1 MAVYKLVVGYDGTAF
16 HGWQIQPGLRTVQGV
31 LEEALGQV
39 LGASVKVNG
48 AGRTDAGVHAR
59 GQVASFEATTRLPVR
74 ALPPLLARALP
85 PDVHIERAQDAV
97 PGFHARHSAV
107 GRRYSYRLLAAN
119 DVLWSR
125 FAWSP
130 PRAVPASS
138 LERAALALAGEHDC
152 SAFRA
157 SGSSPGTPVCTIFR
171 AGWAGWEGGLK
182 FDIVADHFLYHMVR
196 TLVGT
201 SLAVGRERDP
211 RAAMRR
217 VLESHAR
224 GQAGV
229 TAPPQ
234 GLCLEQVFYPP
245 ESAA

>member
-16 HGWQIQPGLRTVQGV
+16 HGWQIQPGRRTVQGV
-31 LEEALGQV
+31 MEEALGQV
-39 LGASVKVNG
+39 VGAGVRVNG

-59 GQVASFEATTRLPVR
+59 GQVASFEAATRLPAR
-74 ALPPLLARALP
+74 ALAPLLARVLP
-85 PDVHIERAQDAV
+85 TDVRIEAAEDAR

-107 GRRYSYRLLAAN
+107 ARRYSYRLLAAD

-125 FAWSP
+125 FAWRP
-130 PRAVPASS
+130 PRAVPAPA
-138 LERAALALAGEHDC
+138 LERAALVLEGAHDC

-157 SGSSPGTPVCTIFR
+157 SGSSPANAVCTIFR
-171 AGWAGWEGGLK
+171 AGWAVWEGGLR

-196 TLVGT
+196 NLVGT
-201 SLAVGRERDP
+201 SLAAGREREP
-211 RAAMRR
+211 GAAMGR
-217 VLESHAR
+217 VLESRDR
-224 GQAGV
+224 GRAGV

-245 ESAA
+245 EVTA